1 MAEAIRKVNVIG
13 HLHPDTDSVCAA
25 ISYAYLKNHID
36 KPIYEARRA
45 GALNRE
51 TQFVLRHFGFDEP
64 ALITSVAPQIKDI
77 TYQRQPG
84 IDAETSL
91 YVAWNLIKE
100 TKVDTLC
107 ITDGN
112 DDVQGLIAVKDI
124 ANANLDIFDTQVLG
138 TSHTRYTN
146 ILDTLNGELV
156 AGDPNGSIES
166 GHIRVGTTPE
176 MMEGVIEPGDV
187 VLVTNRYETQRFA
200 VESGVS
206 CVIVCNGAHVSNV
219 VVAEAQKRNCAIIT
233 TPYDTYAAARLIS
246 MSIPVRAKML
256 PADQII
262 RFSINTTID
271 DARKVMTQSRH
282 RFFPVLDE
290 SGHYS
295 GVVSGPNLLD
305 PQKKHVILVDHNER
319 SQAVDGL
326 EQAEIME
333 IVDHHRIGSIETS
346 GPVMFRNMPVGCT
359 CTIIYGMYQENGVEI
374 PANIAGL
381 MLSAI
386 LSDTLA
392 FRSPTCTP
400 LDVTVGKKLAQ
411 IANVDIDSYADD
423 MFDAGAD
430 LTGRTAEEFFNS
442 DFKVFSRG
450 HVRFGV
456 GQGSF
461 MTENSRKAAEKLCGP
476 YLEEGAAANEI
487 PVVFYMFTDV
497 KSQTTE
503 MLYWGPN
510 AESVV
515 SRAFGVTPKD
525 GIATLPGVVSR
536 KKQVT
541 PALMNT
547 LLQMEEESED

>member
-1 MAEAIRKVNVIG
+1 MADAIRKVNVIG
-13 HLHPDTDSVCAA
+13 HLHPDTDSICSA
-25 ISYAYLKNHID
+25 ISYAYLKNQVD

-45 GALNRE
+45 GAVNRE
-51 TQFVLRHFGFDEP
+51 TQFALKTFGFEEP

-77 TYQRQPG
+77 TFQHQPG

-91 YVAWNLIKE
+91 YVAWNLIQE
-100 TKVDTLC
+100 SKVDTLVV
-107 ITDGN
+107 TDKSN
-112 DDVQGLIAVKDI
+112 DILGLVSVKDI
-124 ANANLDIFDTQVLG
+124 ANANMDIFDTAVLA
-138 TSHTRYTN
+138 TSKTLYTN
-146 ILDTLNGELV
+146 VLDTLNAEMV
-156 AGDPNGSIES
+156 AGDPNSCVPDGK
-166 GHIRVGTTPE
+166 IRVGTTPE
-176 MMEGVIEPGDV
+176 MMEGNIQQGDI

-200 VESGVS
+200 VESGVG
-206 CVIVCNGAHVSNV
+206 CVIVCNGAHVSHV
-219 VVAEAQKRNCAIIT
+219 VVNEAQQRNCTIIT

-246 MSIPVRAKML
+246 MAMPVRAKML
-256 PADQII
+256 PAEDII
-262 RFSINTTID
+262 RFSVNTTID
-271 DARKVMTQSRH
+271 DARKVMTESRH
-282 RFFPVLDE
+282 RFFPVVDE
-290 SGHYS
+290 SGHYV

-319 SQAVDGL
+319 SQAVAGL
-326 EQAEIME
+326 EQAIIME
-333 IVDHHRIGSIETS
+333 IIDHHRIGSIETS
-346 GPVMFRNMPVGCT
+346 APAYFRNMPVGCT
-359 CTIIYGMYQENGVEI
+359 CTILYNIYKENGVEI

-400 LDVTVGKKLAQ
+400 VDIEAGHALAK
-411 IANVDIDSYADD
+411 IANVDIDTYADQ

-450 HVRFGV
+450 NVRFGV

-461 MTENSRKAAEKLCGP
+461 MTENSRKAAEALCGP
-476 YLEEGAAANEI
+476 YLSEGAKVNDI
-487 PVVFYMFTDV
+487 PIVFYMFTDV

-503 MLYWGPN
+503 MLSWGPE
-510 AESVV
+510 AESVIY
-515 SRAFGVTPKD
+515 RAFGVKPED
-525 GIATLPGVVSR
+525 GIATLSGVVSR

-547 LLQMEEESED
+547 LLQMEEDAN